1 MESIRMRFFNGHE
14 MNDRKPIWVKCSDV
28 LTSKE
33 KGDNTLRRRPHSGIE
48 QQQYLQLIAYVS
60 DVNLI
65 NMNDRWIWSKE
76 GSCKFSVAS
85 ARRLI
90 DDQRMSTVSTKTRW
104 VIVVSIKI
112 YVFAC
117 KMKFDRLPTRFN
129 ISRRS
134 IDIDSIL
141 CTSCK
146 VAAKTVSHV
155 FFSCHLARDVFR
167 LISLWWDFSYVELS
181 TYENWLD
188 WLSNLHISPKHKKLI
203 VCLISRWSI

>member
-1 MESIRMRFFNGHE
+1 MESIRMLFFNGHE
-14 MNDRKPIWVKCSDV
+14 MNDRKPIWVKWSDV

-33 KGDNTLRRRPHSGIE
+33 KGGLGVPSLYALNRALLFKWVWHFYSQKSSLWAKEDTWKGDS
-48 QQQYLQLIAYVS
+48 
-60 DVNLI
+60 NLKTKFPRI
-65 NMNDRWIWSKE
+65 FALKCAKNISAADKMWIWSKE
-76 GSCKFSVAS
+76 GSGKFSVAS

-90 DDQRMSTVSTKTRW
+90 DDQRTSTVSTKTRW
-104 VIVVSIKI
+104 VTVVLIKI
-112 YVFAC
+112 NVFAC

-129 ISRRS
+129 ISRCS

-167 LISLWWDFSYVELS
+167 LISL
-181 TYENWLD
+181 
-188 WLSNLHISPKHKKLI
+188 
-203 VCLISRWSI
+203 